1 MSTYHVLT
9 KVLDSENIIMN
20 QIDMIP
26 ILMKLRVF
34 FFSFLRI
41 FEEEGKA

>member
-26 ILMKLRVF
+26 ILMKRRVF
-34 FFSFLRI
+34 FFF
-41 FEEEGKA
+41 FEDF